1 MSSLAIHGH
10 PIILFAEECEQPVHS
25 AENQVSVLHVGLAL
39 GELLLIADG
48 VAGNHESAVAAR
60 RVVQHFYTHLSAL
73 PSNYPTERAIR
84 EASEHANAGL
94 LAAAAT
100 QGSSPQDFRASLL
113 VALLQQDGDIT
124 HAWIGHIGDSRAYLL
139 RAGRLHRLTID
150 HTVVQ
155 EMLDHKML
163 SAFEAL
169 HHPEAKVLTRSL
181 GQQLAVEIDIEQVPL
196 AVGDTLLLCSD
207 SLWRAVAEQEIQ
219 AAADSATA
227 DSAARNLLTLV
238 LATGGAEGVGIEM
251 ARIIQPPETEDEHAH
266 QPLAIVVAG
275 SVFLLG
281 LGGVIGLLWYLL

>member
-1 MSSLAIHGH
+1 
-10 PIILFAEECEQPVHS
+10 
-25 AENQVSVLHVGLAL
+25 
-39 GELLLIADG
+39 
-48 VAGNHESAVAAR
+48 
-60 RVVQHFYTHLSAL
+60 
-73 PSNYPTERAIR
+73 
-84 EASEHANAGL
+84 